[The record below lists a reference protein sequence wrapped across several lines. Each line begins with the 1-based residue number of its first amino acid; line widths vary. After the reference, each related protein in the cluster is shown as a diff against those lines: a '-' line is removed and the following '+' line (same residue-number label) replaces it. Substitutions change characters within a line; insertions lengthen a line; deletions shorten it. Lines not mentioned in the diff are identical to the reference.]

1 MVILITI
8 LNRKSMRNDMNNIKQ
23 VIQDSGYRKN
33 WIAEQI
39 GVKPSHI
46 SMWISGDRIASKPR
60 IRMLC
65 KILKCKVV
73 DLFPKVEDGNG

>member
-1 MVILITI
+1 
-8 LNRKSMRNDMNNIKQ
+8 MNNIKQ
-23 VIQDSGYRKN
+23 VIKDSGYRKN

-39 GVKPSHI
+39 GVKPSNI
-46 SMWISGDRIASKPR
+46 SMWISSERKPNSAR
-60 IRMLC
+60 IRAMC

>member
-23 VIQDSGYRKN
+23 VIKDSGYRKN

-46 SMWISGDRIASKPR
+46 SMWIGESRKPSKER
-60 IRMLC
+60 IRKLC
-65 KILKCKVV
+65 KIVGCKVK
-73 DLFPKVEDGNG
+73 DLFPEGVK

>member
-1 MVILITI
+1 
-8 LNRKSMRNDMNNIKQ
+8 MNNIKQ
-23 VIQDSGYRKN
+23 VIKNSGYRKT

-46 SMWISGDRIASKPR
+46 SMWISGERIASKPR
-60 IRMLC
+60 IRAMC

>member
-1 MVILITI
+1 
-8 LNRKSMRNDMNNIKQ
+8 MNNIKQ
-23 VIQDSGYRKN
+23 VIKNSGYRKN

-46 SMWISGDRIASKPR
+46 SMWIGESRKPSKAR
-60 IRMLC
+60 IRAMC
-65 KILKCKVV
+65 KILRCKVA

>member
-1 MVILITI
+1 
-8 LNRKSMRNDMNNIKQ
+8 MNNIKQ
-23 VIQDSGYRKN
+23 VIRSSGYRQN

-39 GVKPSHI
+39 GVPKSHI
-46 SMWISGDRIASKPR
+46 SMWISEERKISKPR

-73 DLFPKVEDGNG
+73 DLFPKEDENG